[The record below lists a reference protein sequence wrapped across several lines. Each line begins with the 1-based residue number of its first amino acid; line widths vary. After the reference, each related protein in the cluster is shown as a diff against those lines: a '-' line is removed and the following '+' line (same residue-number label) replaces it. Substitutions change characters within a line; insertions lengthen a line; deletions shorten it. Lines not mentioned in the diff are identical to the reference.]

1 VNSVA
6 GERCSPAF
14 SLLTSN
20 QLPTTNHEMTDVL
33 IVGAGPTGL
42 ALAVWLA
49 RFGVRFRIIDRND
62 DVAPISRALGVHA
75 RTLEFYR
82 QLGFANEAVESG
94 VIVPSV
100 NLWARGHR
108 VARVPFGDIG
118 RGLTPFPFVLDFA
131 QDEHERL
138 LIERLTA
145 AGCGVER
152 KTVLTS
158 FTQDGDAVCA
168 TLRHADGSE
177 EECRCAYLAGCD
189 GTHSTVR
196 AAVGAE
202 FGGGTYDHLFYVAD
216 VIARGPAVDDGIH
229 VDLDE
234 ADLLA
239 VFDMKGSGHVRLVGT
254 IPDIGD
260 GGKSLTFADVG
271 RRPLDHLRLA
281 VEQVQWF
288 STYRVHHRVA
298 NRFRVGRAFLL
309 GDAAHVH
316 SPVGAQGMNTGIGDA
331 TNLAWKLAAAVR
343 DELRPG
349 LLDTYEAE
357 RIGFA
362 RRLVATTD
370 RAFEIASKRGA
381 LAGYI
386 RTRAFPLIV
395 SVAFRWRATRRYLFR
410 TVSQIMINYRGSA
423 LSTGRAGAVHGGDRL
438 PWLEPAAPGDP
449 DNYESLK
456 SCSWQVHVYG
466 DLPAGLTA
474 ECARLD
480 LELHGF
486 PWRDA
491 MASAGL
497 ARGAMY
503 LVRPDGY
510 VALANAE
517 CDVGALRDY
526 WGAQLP
532 SGRSR

>member
-1 VNSVA
+1 
-6 GERCSPAF
+6 
-14 SLLTSN
+14 
-20 QLPTTNHEMTDVL
+20 MTDVL

-49 RFGVRFRIIDRND
+49 RFGVRFRIIDKND

-82 QLGFANEAVESG
+82 QLGFANEAVDSG

-100 NLWARGHR
+100 NLWARGR
-108 VARVPFGDIG
+108 RAARVPLGDIG

-138 LIERLTA
+138 LIKQLAA
-145 AGCGVER
+145 AGCIVER
-152 KTVLTS
+152 RTELTS
-158 FTQDGDAVCA
+158 FTQDGESIRA
-168 TLRHADGSE
+168 TLRHANGSQ

-189 GTHSTVR
+189 GSRSTVR
-196 AAVGAE
+196 AGLGVE

-216 VIARGPAVDDGIH
+216 VIGRGPAVDDGIH

-239 VFDMKGSGHVRLVGT
+239 VFDMKGPGHVRLVGT
-254 IPDIGD
+254 IRDDVGD
-260 GGKSLTFADVG
+260 GGDSMTFADVG

-281 VEQVQWF
+281 VDQVQWF

-298 NRFRVGRAFLL
+298 SRFRIGRAFLL

-331 TNLAWKLAAAVR
+331 TNLAWKLAGVVR
-343 DELRPG
+343 GVLSPTTLE
-349 LLDTYEAE
+349 TYEAE

-370 RAFEIASKRGA
+370 RAFEIATKRGVV
-381 LAGYI
+381 AGYI
-386 RTRAFPLIV
+386 RTRVFPLVV
-395 SVAFRWRATRRYLFR
+395 SLVFRSWAARRYLFR
-410 TVSQIMINYRGSA
+410 TVSQIMVNYRDSA

-438 PWLEPAAPGDP
+438 PWVGPELDGAP
-449 DNYESLK
+449 DNHEPLQ

-466 DLPAGLTA
+466 DIPAALAA

-480 LELHGF
+480 LELHCF

-491 MASAGL
+491 MTRAGL

-510 VALANAE
+510 VALASAE
-517 CDVGALRDY
+517 CDATALRQY
-526 WGAQLP
+526 WHATVLS
-532 SGRSR
+532 SGRT